1 MHLQKKMC
9 CKQKRNLMPAHGDLN
24 AGDHCSERP
33 LTTPALLP
41 TLAAS
46 SEEKSTTTQEDGA
59 LPQVAAGM
67 GGFPLSLRRP
77 GVSGGLAF
85 PPVAP
90 DTSTKEAVSAER

>member
-9 CKQKRNLMPAHGDLN
+9 YKQKRNLMPAHGDLN

-46 SEEKSTTTQEDGA
+46 SEAKSTTPQED
-59 LPQVAAGM
+59 
-67 GGFPLSLRRP
+67 
-77 GVSGGLAF
+77 
-85 PPVAP
+85 
-90 DTSTKEAVSAER
+90 

>member
-33 LTTPALLP
+33 LTTPATRP

-46 SEEKSTTTQEDGA
+46 WEKSTTTQE
-59 LPQVAAGM
+59 L
-67 GGFPLSLRRP
+67 
-77 GVSGGLAF
+77 
-85 PPVAP
+85 
-90 DTSTKEAVSAER
+90 